1 MDFRSLDASKSV
13 ERYTAIP
20 IQLNRFVEHPGKTTL
35 VEPFFSRAKPV
46 SECDEPEERG
56 HGAFAIWGA
65 GDHPLPAGGR
75 LFGLVERRT
84 KNAVYN
90 TGTNSMQQQG
100 GITITA
106 EQEEGVVSLHGLWRE
121 AGPRLRV
128 DDAVTELRQVRRV
141 RFETSALGSWDSR
154 LAVFVSSLV
163 EALEGRDVAV
173 DSEGLPQGMR
183 RLMALAA
190 QGRSSESDLD
200 ASPKTSFLLR
210 VGLSAVSMWVAFLD
224 FLAFIGEVSIGLGRV
239 LVGKGRFR
247 SDDFFLLLQSCG
259 PSALPIVSLIS
270 LVIGVI
276 FAFVGSVQLQM
287 FGAQIYVA
295 DIVGIGMAREMG
307 AMMAGIIM
315 AGRTGAAFAAQ
326 LGTMQVNE
334 EVDAL
339 ITMGLNPAEF
349 LVVPRMIALV
359 LMMPLLCLYA
369 IFLGIGGGMAIGVG
383 MLDISWAQYWYQ
395 TQEALNITQFMHGIL
410 KSGLYGVIIALAG
423 CYHGM
428 RCGRSASDV
437 GDAATKAVVSA
448 IVGIIIAD
456 GLIAVVTSI
465 LGI

>member
-1 MDFRSLDASKSV
+1 MH
-13 ERYTAIP
+13 E
-20 IQLNRFVEHPGKTTL
+20 
-35 VEPFFSRAKPV
+35 
-46 SECDEPEERG
+46 
-56 HGAFAIWGA
+56 
-65 GDHPLPAGGR
+65 
-75 LFGLVERRT
+75 
-84 KNAVYN
+84 
-90 TGTNSMQQQG
+90 QG
-100 GITITA
+100 GIAVTT
-106 EQEEGVVSLHGLWRE
+106 EQAKGVVSFYGAWRGI
-121 AGPRLRV
+121 APKRGV
-128 DDAVTELRQVRRV
+128 DGVLNSLGQARQVS
-141 RFETSALGSWDSR
+141 FDTSELGCWDTR
-154 LAVFVSSLV
+154 LAVFVTALIT
-163 EALEGRDVAV
+163 ALENRDVV
-173 DSEGLPQGMR
+173 VTKVGLPKGMI

-190 QGRSSESDLD
+190 QGRSTEGDLD
-200 ASPKTSFLLR
+200 APPNTPCLLR
-210 VGLSAVSMWVAFLD
+210 VGLSAVSMWASFVD
-224 FLAFIGEVSIGLGRV
+224 FLAFIGEVCIGLGRV

-247 SDDFFLLLQSCG
+247 ADDFFLLLQSCG

-410 KSGLYGVIIALAG
+410 KSGLYGVIIALSG